1 MSEGGVLVWD
11 GDWWGGLVG
20 DGEGVLVGIGLRSP
34 DFQRGLLEVDD
45 EQ

>member
-1 MSEGGVLVWD
+1 MSEGGCWF
-11 GDWWGGLVG
+11 GMGIGGEGWLG
-20 DGEGVLVGIGLRSP
+20 MGEGVLVGIGLRSP